1 MFEQTGQMS
10 YNSKKNRI
18 FAKTNKD
25 CNMNINIE
33 ERVLKAQELFASG
46 YSCSQAVA
54 VAYSDVCGV
63 DEAFMAQISMPFG
76 GGIARMH
83 EVCGCVCS
91 MALLSAFMVPAP
103 NPQDITQVQK
113 NRMLT
118 KSMAERFRQEYGD
131 IVCRNLLQNRGKHSC
146 ADFVAFAARVV
157 GEAMS
162 SEQ

>member
-1 MFEQTGQMS
+1 
-10 YNSKKNRI
+10 
-18 FAKTNKD
+18 
-25 CNMNINIE
+25 MNINIE
-33 ERVLKAQELFASG
+33 ERVLKAQQLFASG

-63 DEAFMAQISMPFG
+63 EEAFMAQMSMPFG

-83 EVCGCVCS
+83 EVCGCVCG

-103 NPQDITQVQK
+103 DPQDITQVQK

-118 KSMAERFRQEYGD
+118 KAMAERFRQEYGD
-131 IVCRNLLQNRGKHSC
+131 IVCRNLLQNKEKHSC
-146 ADFVAFAARVV
+146 ADFVAFAARIV
-157 GEAMS
+157 GEAVS